1 MLHLLAETT
10 TVDQGAGIG
19 ITILVI
25 LLSIVS
31 LALFVWEILAIVD
44 VLKYSDEAWEQSGQT
59 KVLWLILTVVALFTC
74 ILITAYYWF
83 AVRPKVRTA
92 AGLS

>member
-10 TVDQGAGIG
+10 TVDQGADIG

>member
-1 MLHLLAETT
+1 MLHLLADTT

-19 ITILVI
+19 PSILVI
-25 LLSIVS
+25 LLSIF
-31 LALFVWEILAIVD
+31 AIAIYVWMIVAIID